1 VSVGDPGPLP
11 VARGVSADDE
21 AGPGLPAFLLDPKG
35 MLLRRWRW
43 MAAAFVLGFVAT
55 LVTTVSWK
63 LRYVAQATVLISSQ
77 QIPQEFVRST
87 VREDSIANIDA
98 LAGKVFSQ
106 QNLMRV
112 IEDQQLYPELE
123 GKVPAHDLAARMLG
137 SIEFTRVEEFS
148 SGRSKRPESSMIYGV
163 SFTSESALRSAE
175 VANALAALFVE
186 ASIARRNEQARRT
199 TDFLSR
205 ELERD
210 EQELREI
217 TARIAEFRQSNR
229 GALPNELDTSARKL
243 DMLAQRRQA
252 LTAEISTRE
261 GRIAS
266 LISMPSEAEPSANEV
281 LLDEVRRE
289 LARESAI
296 NTEEHPNVIAIRN
309 RVGHLEALVRQEQR
323 RGREPSVNVKRLI
336 DSERA
341 QLDALHTQIAQI
353 DVELADLSA
362 RVDKTPKVG
371 EELTALEERA
381 TVLREDYLGTL
392 RKVEEAE
399 LAENLESAQQG
410 SQVALLDAARPPR
423 TAEVPRS
430 MVFLGGIAG
439 SLALAV
445 FVALLLEL
453 ADPVLVSARQIEDI
467 ASLPVLGSLPRIS

>member
-1 VSVGDPGPLP
+1 MSLGATGPVPGRGAGDE
-11 VARGVSADDE
+11 D

-35 MLLRRWRW
+35 VVQRRWPW
-43 MAAAFVLGFVAT
+43 MAAALAVGFVAT
-55 LVTTVSWK
+55 VVVTASWT

-112 IEDQQLYPELE
+112 IEEQELYPELE
-123 GKVPAHDLAARMLG
+123 GKVPPHDLATRMLG

-148 SGRSKRPESSMIYGV
+148 SSGRGRRPESSMIYGV

-186 ASIARRNEQARRT
+186 ASITRRNDQARRT
-199 TDFLSR
+199 TEFLRR

-210 EQELREI
+210 EKELREI
-217 TARIAEFRQSNR
+217 TSRIAEFRQMHR
-229 GALPNELDTSARKL
+229 GELPNELQTSSRKI
-243 DMLAQRRQA
+243 DMLAQRRQT
-252 LTAEISTRE
+252 LTTEISTRE

-266 LISMPSEAEPSANEV
+266 LISMPSEAEPSPNEV

-296 NTEEHPNVIAIRN
+296 NTEEHPNVIATRD
-309 RVGHLEALVRQEQR
+309 RVEHLEELVRQEQR
-323 RGREPSVNVKRLI
+323 RGREPSANVRRLI
-336 DSERA
+336 DTERS
-341 QLDALHTQIAQI
+341 QLDALRSQIAQI
-353 DVELADLSA
+353 DVEIADLSA
-362 RVDKTPKVG
+362 RVDQTPKVG
-371 EELTALEERA
+371 EELGALEERA
-381 TVLREDYLGTL
+381 TVLRENYLGSL

-399 LAENLESAQQG
+399 LAESLESAQQG
-410 SQVALLDAARPPR
+410 SQVSVLDVARPPGSPD
-423 TAEVPRS
+423 VPRS
-430 MVFLGGIAG
+430 LVFLGGVAG
-439 SLALAV
+439 SLALAI

-453 ADPVLVSARQIEDI
+453 ADPVLVSARQLEDI
-467 ASLPVLGSLPRIS
+467 ASLPVLGSLPRIT